1 MYRLVV
7 RAQAKLG
14 LEKEIEYSR
23 RNWGDKQARKY
34 KQGLTKA
41 LKELKQNAKIYQIKT
56 GFKLE
61 IRIRRYKGSQI
72 IYYLNGDQNLVKV
85 LDIMEKTRKLTPLI
99 LYKRYIHSSKSE
111 V

>member
-34 KQGLTKA
+34 KQGITKA
-41 LKELKQNAKIYQIKT
+41 LRELKQNAKIYQIRT

-72 IYYLNGDQNLVKV
+72 IYYLNEDQNLVTV
-85 LDIMEKTRKLTPLI
+85 LAIYGKNKEINPSDI
-99 LYKRYIHSSKSE
+99 